1 MADLAEVLRR
11 RRMVRDFEDR
21 PLDPGQLDQLLWA
34 ARRAPS
40 AGNTQGTELLV
51 LEGPEQTAAYWD
63 VTLAP
68 ERRATFRWP
77 GLLRAP
83 VLLVP
88 CAHAQAYVDRYGEP
102 DKAATGLGAGADQ
115 WAVPYWHVDAGM
127 AAMAVLLTAVDLGLG
142 ALLFGLF
149 DHEAAVRARFGI
161 PDERHPVATIAVGHP
176 RPDAPGRS
184 AGRIR
189 RPAEAVVHRG
199 SW

>member
-1 MADLAEVLRR
+1 MTRAFRPDPVP
-11 RRMVRDFEDR
+11 RDSLDR
-21 PLDPGQLDQLLWA
+21 CLDA

-40 AGNTQGTELLV
+40 AGNTQALDLLV
-51 LEGPEQTAAYWD
+51 LDGPDATAAYWD
-63 VTLAP
+63 VTLPAS
-68 ERRATFRWP
+68 RRATFRWP

-102 DKAATGLGAGADQ
+102 DKAATGLGAGADR